1 MKAVVRRCL
10 CIRVVGLQSSN
21 LLTYHKESDIV
32 SISISLRS
40 LVKLV
45 NDAFSEPI
53 NSQTAF
59 LCKKLNA
66 YFHLKTLQ
74 IMSLKTKFSNSFNPS
89 KHFLFFQNVFSVT
102 IFHLPRCLQDVF
114 QKCLQDE
121 FQSYFGKQEVF
132 AWIETSK

>member
-1 MKAVVRRCL
+1 MKMKKCHYLPCFINFDNLEVKCWNILKLVWASLKGFMKAVVRRYL

-74 IMSLKTKFSNSFNPS
+74 IMSLKTKVSNSFNPS
-89 KHFLFFQNVFSVT
+89 KHFLFS
-102 IFHLPRCLQDVF
+102 
-114 QKCLQDE
+114 K
-121 FQSYFGKQEVF
+121 
-132 AWIETSK
+132 TSSA